1 MFRPN
6 QNCTIEK
13 SNGPD
18 IYGISTPSTKY
29 KERCSV
35 VSLNIKEEKSSVRA
49 DTSASRGSALEAQ
62 TDSKFLLTK
71 STAANINDVILFFNM
86 EFIVV
91 GRFPRHDVSGNL
103 DHYEIVCAYW
113 GKR

>member
-6 QNCTIEK
+6 QNCVIET
-13 SNGPD
+13 SDGNDVFGM
-18 IYGISTPSTKY
+18 SMPSTKH

-35 VSLNIKEEKSSVRA
+35 VSLDIREEKSSVRA

-71 STAANINDVILFFNM
+71 TTVADIGDVILYLDM
-86 EFIVV
+86 EFRIV
-91 GRFPRHDVSGNL
+91 GRFPRHDVSGKL
-103 DHYEIVCAYW
+103 DHYEVVCAYW